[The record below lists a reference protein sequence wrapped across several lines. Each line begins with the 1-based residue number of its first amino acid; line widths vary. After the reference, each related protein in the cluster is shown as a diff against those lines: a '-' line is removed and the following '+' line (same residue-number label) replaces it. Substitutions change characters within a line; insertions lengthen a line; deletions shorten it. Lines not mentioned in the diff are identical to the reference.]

1 MSVDLRAGLYK
12 ISLNYIKKERY
23 TGSNDGVRFM
33 LEKKSVEGE
42 DDKILVCIWPEP
54 FSFEKTEED
63 QKRFREFPY
72 NDEGLEEAVSYIM
85 GAGSCRN
92 MQSI

>member
-42 DDKILVCIWPEP
+42 DDKILVCLWPEP

-63 QKRFREFPY
+63 QKKFYEYPFTE
-72 NDEGLEEAVSYIM
+72 EGLEEAVSFIM
-85 GAGSCRN
+85 GDEA
-92 MQSI
+92 

>member
-33 LEKKSVEGE
+33 LEKKSEEGQE
-42 DDKILVCIWPEP
+42 DQILVCLWPEP
-54 FSFEKTEED
+54 FSYEKTEDE
-63 QKRFREFPY
+63 QKRFREFPFSE
-72 NDEGLEEAVSYIM
+72 EGLEAAVSYIM
-85 GAGSCRN
+85 GDEN
-92 MQSI
+92 